1 MRIAYSRPAAR
12 DLHDIIE
19 YQRTE
24 WPATIERFAARLGAV
39 EELLSAHPNAAAA
52 ISERTNVRTI
62 MLRPFPY
69 RMFYRV
75 LEDKI
80 EILHIRHTSRRVWPG
95 LP

>member
-1 MRIAYSRPAAR
+1 MRVVYTWPATR
-12 DLHDIIE
+12 DLHDILE
-19 YQRTE
+19 YQRSE
-24 WPATIERFAARLGAV
+24 WPGTIERFTNRLSAV
-39 EELLSAHPNAAAA
+39 EEHLGAHPNAAAA
-52 ISERTNVRTI
+52 IRERTNVRTI